1 MADGLSRFFPIPL
14 VGAAVL
20 LAVLILLTPNL
31 ISAGGGPTA
40 GSLETQAELV
50 IDHDPTGSVT
60 QLYVHGLG
68 DVRYARITVQLDPN
82 VSWPAPTFIPESNWT
97 RTTTLNGTLAIVVD
111 TAANPVA
118 INVTAVY
125 VDPTSTTV
133 WYMGTY
139 VLDVSGGMLS
149 IVPLLPGAAP
159 ISPTPLSALPLE
171 LLLAA
176 SSTGVAP

>member
-1 MADGLSRFFPIPL
+1 MPDGLGRYFPIPL

-31 ISAGGGPTA
+31 ISAGGGPAA
-40 GSLETQAELV
+40 GSLATQAELV
-50 IDHDPTGSVT
+50 IDHAPTGSVT
-60 QLYVHGLG
+60 QFYIHGLG
-68 DVRYARITVQLDPN
+68 DVRYARIVVQLDPN
-82 VSWPAPTFIPESNWT
+82 VTWPAPSSVPYADWT
-97 RTTTLNGTLAIVVD
+97 NTTAMNGTLAIVVD
-111 TAANPVA
+111 TPANPVA
-118 INVTAVY
+118 VNVTAVY

-133 WYMGTY
+133 WYLGTY

-149 IVPLLPGAAP
+149 IVALLPGASS

-176 SSTGVAP
+176 SSTGVSP

>member
-1 MADGLSRFFPIPL
+1 MPSGWSRYFPVPM

-31 ISAGGGPTA
+31 ISAGGGPAA

-50 IDHDPTGSVT
+50 IDHDPSGAVT
-60 QLYVHGLG
+60 QLYVHGFG
-68 DVRYARITVQLDPN
+68 DVRYARITVQLDTN
-82 VSWPAPTFIPESNWT
+82 VSWPAPPAIPEANWT
-97 RTTTLNGTLAIVVD
+97 NTTTLNGTLAIVVD
-111 TAANPVA
+111 TVANPVA
-118 INVTAVY
+118 VNVTAVY

-133 WYMGTY
+133 WYLGTY

-149 IVPLLPGAAP
+149 IVPLLPGAAS
-159 ISPTPLSALPLE
+159 ISPTPLEALPLE

-176 SSTGVAP
+176 STTGVAP